1 MRHGREHLH
10 TARTGAE
17 YGLTGTV
24 DTVRDRL
31 HAYEA
36 AGVDELVITFVDAM
50 ELTTIHPY
58 AQEFLR

>member
-1 MRHGREHLH
+1 
-10 TARTGAE
+10 
-17 YGLTGTV
+17 LTGTV

-36 AGVDELVITFVDAM
+36 AGVDQLVITFVDAM